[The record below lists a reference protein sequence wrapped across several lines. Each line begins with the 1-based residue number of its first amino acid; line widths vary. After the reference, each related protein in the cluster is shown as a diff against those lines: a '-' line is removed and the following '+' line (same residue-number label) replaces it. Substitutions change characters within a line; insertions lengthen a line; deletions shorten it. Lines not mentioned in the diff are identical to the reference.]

1 MLTRSRE
8 LVLALVAMVFIT
20 ILYILMLE
28 ITRHAPAASSFYGHS
43 MGILGF
49 ILMLMT
55 ELLYTLRKRSSN
67 ARLGKMSQWLEFH
80 IFTGLVGPFLV
91 LLHTSWKF
99 NGLAGVLMLFTFM
112 IVVSGII
119 GRYIYTSVPRTAD
132 GIELDLVELSGQIR
146 ETEEALHQLMPGSA
160 GPQASAAVTPSSPAA
175 LIWGRFTW
183 ELQGSING
191 WLRQRRLNGEARRH
205 AAQLDS
211 LVRQRDRLKRQ
222 AASLASARRLLA
234 LWHAIHVPL
243 GLTMFAMA
251 FVHIIGAIYYAE
263 LLH

>member
-8 LVLALVAMVFIT
+8 LVLALVAMIFIT

-99 NGLAGVLMLFTFM
+99 NGL
-112 IVVSGII
+112 
-119 GRYIYTSVPRTAD
+119 
-132 GIELDLVELSGQIR
+132 
-146 ETEEALHQLMPGSA
+146 
-160 GPQASAAVTPSSPAA
+160 
-175 LIWGRFTW
+175 
-183 ELQGSING
+183 
-191 WLRQRRLNGEARRH
+191 
-205 AAQLDS
+205 
-211 LVRQRDRLKRQ
+211 
-222 AASLASARRLLA
+222 
-234 LWHAIHVPL
+234 
-243 GLTMFAMA
+243 
-251 FVHIIGAIYYAE
+251 
-263 LLH
+263 